1 MLPTP
6 VGKVAVK
13 LKSPSSLGY
22 VPGLVRVCR
31 TLRFSDGTSDTVT
44 WHPPPGGTTPEWKS
58 RA

>member
-1 MLPTP
+1 M
-6 VGKVAVK
+6 K